1 MGKILTMTILCFVFS
16 GCDSLRFAPGELQK
30 QNAWLHNR
38 TAIVTAEAAR
48 AENASE
54 KLKSL
59 TQLSELQSRSFV
71 AFCGLP
77 KEFPKAETADDILQQ
92 ANWQLAG
99 NSLAESAERPDGWQ
113 LADNAIEIAI
123 GLCALFGGA
132 YGVRLAQFLKTA
144 RDKSKAL
151 KEIIEGNEFFKDQ
164 NSDAVAAFKAAHK
177 DQSPA
182 TRQIVAQAKIGM

>member
-1 MGKILTMTILCFVFS
+1 MKKILVMTIFCFVFS
-16 GCDSLRFAPGELQK
+16 GCDSLRLAPGQKQK

-48 AENASE
+48 AENTSE

-59 TQLSELQSRSFV
+59 TQLGELQSRSFV
-71 AFCGLP
+71 AYCGLP
-77 KEFPKAETADDILQQ
+77 KEFPKAETADDILAE
-92 ANWQLAG
+92 ANWQLARA
-99 NSLAESAERPDGWQ
+99 SLTEAAGRPDGWQ
-113 LADNAIEIAI
+113 LADNVIEIAI

-151 KEIIEGNEFFKDQ
+151 KEIIEGNELFKDQ
-164 NSDAVAAFKAAHK
+164 NTDAVAAFKAAHK
-177 DQSPA
+177 DQSPQ
-182 TRQIVAQAKIGM
+182 TRQLVTEFKSGI